1 MKKIVIL
8 IIGLLITHAVVAQ
21 ITVDAK
27 IDSVAILIGQQA
39 RMTVGVTGSK
49 GISVVFP
56 EFKPS
61 QHIIPGVEVLGS
73 SVVDTTD
80 LDNGLVRVS
89 KIFTLTSFDEHLY
102 AIPGMNV
109 RVNGKMYRGNPLAL
123 KVLTVDVDT
132 LHPNQFFPPK
142 DVQDNPFQ
150 WAEWSTFFWLSVL
163 VVILCG
169 FGFYLCI
176 QLRQNKPI
184 ITRIRIVKRILPHQ
198 RAMSAIEK
206 LKEDRLPASEDQKT
220 YYTKLTETL
229 RQYIEDR
236 FGFNAMEMTSAEII
250 SHLQAT
256 GDQKMIDELRE
267 LFATADLVK
276 FAKYSTLIN
285 ENDANLLNAVHFI
298 DETKLEGEATTERI
312 VPKLSAEDLKTK
324 QLRITIK
331 SLIYAIAVI
340 VVALLS
346 YVVYGVSQ
354 LLIPYLL
361 WYFLYSK
368 KSEPTMKLSDTYAYR
383 FAPKSWRIR
392 LINLPMVLRCLT
404 FVAVVIVL
412 SRPQT
417 HTSWGNKSVEGIDI
431 MLAMDVSTS
440 MLAED
445 LSPNRMEAAKDVAAE
460 FIAGRPNDNIG
471 LTIFAGE
478 AFTQCPMTTDH
489 ASLLNLLHSVRTDI
503 AARGLIND
511 GTAIGMGLA
520 NAVSRLKE
528 SKAKSKVVILLTDGS
543 NNTGDLSPMTAAQ
556 IAKSLGIRVYTIG
569 VGTNKVA
576 RYPMPVAGGVQ
587 YVNIPVEIDTKTL
600 SDIAAAT
607 QGNFYRATNNQQLK
621 QIYKDIDKL
630 EKSKMDV
637 KKFSKRYEAYQPFA
651 LVAILLLLL
660 EILLRTT
667 VFRRIP

>member
-1 MKKIVIL
+1 MEFASKEYF
-8 IIGLLITHAVVAQ
+8 LL
-21 ITVDAK
+21 
-27 IDSVAILIGQQA
+27 
-39 RMTVGVTGSK
+39 
-49 GISVVFP
+49 
-56 EFKPS
+56 
-61 QHIIPGVEVLGS
+61 
-73 SVVDTTD
+73 
-80 LDNGLVRVS
+80 
-89 KIFTLTSFDEHLY
+89 
-102 AIPGMNV
+102 
-109 RVNGKMYRGNPLAL
+109 
-123 KVLTVDVDT
+123 
-132 LHPNQFFPPK
+132 
-142 DVQDNPFQ
+142 
-150 WAEWSTFFWLSVL
+150 
-163 VVILCG
+163 
-169 FGFYLCI
+169 
-176 QLRQNKPI
+176 
-184 ITRIRIVKRILPHQ
+184 
-198 RAMSAIEK
+198 
-206 LKEDRLPASEDQKT
+206 
-220 YYTKLTETL
+220 
-229 RQYIEDR
+229 
-236 FGFNAMEMTSAEII
+236 
-250 SHLQAT
+250 
-256 GDQKMIDELRE
+256 
-267 LFATADLVK
+267 
-276 FAKYSTLIN
+276 
-285 ENDANLLNAVHFI
+285 LL
-298 DETKLEGEATTERI
+298 
-312 VPKLSAEDLKTK
+312 
-324 QLRITIK
+324 
-331 SLIYAIAVI
+331 
-340 VVALLS
+340 
-346 YVVYGVSQ
+346 

-404 FVAVVIVL
+404 FVVVVIVL
-412 SRPQT
+412 ARPQT

-445 LSPNRMEAAKDVAAE
+445 LRPNRMEAAKDVAAE

-651 LVAILLLLL
+651 VAAILLLLL